1 MRTRASAACRSNF
14 GWRGEAPPNWWDGG
28 ACPLRPRSAPSA
40 SLCLTASMQPGNK
53 NCPDGLFIPFGDRP
67 LADNMES
74 IMSAKIL
81 AGAALALAAVLVA
94 GERAS
99 AQNWGCHHGCYPDYV
114 YAPMYAGPY
123 GAFGGDPWRYHG
135 GPHPSTGHL

>member
-1 MRTRASAACRSNF
+1 
-14 GWRGEAPPNWWDGG
+14 
-28 ACPLRPRSAPSA
+28 
-40 SLCLTASMQPGNK
+40 
-53 NCPDGLFIPFGDRP
+53 
-67 LADNMES
+67 
-74 IMSAKIL
+74 MSAKIL

>member
-1 MRTRASAACRSNF
+1 
-14 GWRGEAPPNWWDGG
+14 
-28 ACPLRPRSAPSA
+28 
-40 SLCLTASMQPGNK
+40 MQPGNK